1 MSEMGEQT
9 NLVIEWQL
17 QVNELATNLLLNGP
31 EQSVIS
37 GLKELSEAAERA
49 GYKHLAHTAS
59 RVIQTLPARTESV
72 SEADE
77 ILRKGLAAIQ
87 QILAEPAS
95 PVSTEAPAQKP
106 AGKTP
111 AAEAAPSPSANPL
124 SQDAELVGDFITES
138 REHLGSIEK
147 HMLTLE
153 KNPEE
158 KESVHAVFRGFH
170 TIKGLAGFLEFMPV
184 RDVAHEVET
193 LLDLARNGKLSISGS
208 VVDVVLESV
217 DYLKQAL
224 EVVESSLQGDTTGVM
239 SDNSQLLIRLQRL
252 INGGPEQTPVVS
264 SAPALA
270 QLSATLHAANSK
282 PVDSALANPEPEPV
296 EPAKLNLSQPNS
308 SPSHPEPEAPAPEA
322 AVESKS
328 KSADA
333 GSVAAVIRV
342 QTSKLD
348 SLMDMVGE
356 MVITQSLIHHNPALS
371 SVQNPKLLADL
382 SQLARITSE
391 VQRTTMAMR
400 MMTVGTVFQRSSR
413 MVRDLSRKT
422 KKKIELQILG
432 EETEVDKTIAE
443 ELSDPLLHMVRNAC
457 DHGVETP
464 EERIAVGKTPESH
477 VKLAA
482 YHQGGQ
488 IVIEIADDGRGLDRE
503 KILAKAAQKGLIE
516 PSANLSEQEIFALIF
531 EPGFSTAAQITDLS
545 GRGVGMDVVRRNI
558 QKLRGRIDI
567 QSKVGQGT
575 TFFLKLPLTLAIIE
589 GLVVAVGQHRYI
601 VPIFA
606 VRELISPK
614 PETLST
620 VHGRNEMAVI
630 RDHVLPVIR
639 LARRFDVKPKSEDLC
654 AGLLIVTE
662 CQEQHFCLS
671 VDEVLGKQE
680 VVIKSLGESLKNIPG
695 IAGGAILGD
704 GKVGLILDLE
714 GVFRGHR
721 A

>member
-1 MSEMGEQT
+1 MSEMGDQT
-9 NLVIEWQL
+9 DLLSEWQL

-31 EQSVIS
+31 DQSVVS
-37 GLKELSEAAERA
+37 GLKELSASAGRA
-49 GYKHLAHTAS
+49 GFKHLAEAVAHVVETIPPQS
-59 RVIQTLPARTESV
+59 SPV
-72 SEADE
+72 SELDE
-77 ILRKGLAAIQ
+77 VLRKGLAAIQ
-87 QILAEPAS
+87 QILSEPMPAGAVPQEVKTAAPAS
-95 PVSTEAPAQKP
+95 APEGAFSL
-106 AGKTP
+106 AL
-111 AAEAAPSPSANPL
+111 NPL

-153 KNPEE
+153 KNPDE
-158 KESVHAVFRGFH
+158 KEAVHAVFRGFH
-170 TIKGLAGFLEFMPV
+170 TIKGLAGFLEFMPI
-184 RDVAHEVET
+184 RDVAHDVET
-193 LLDLARNGKLSISGS
+193 LLDLARNGKLVISGS

-217 DYLKQAL
+217 DYLKQAI
-224 EVVESSLQGDTTGVM
+224 EVVESSLGGDASGVM
-239 SDNSQLLIRLQRL
+239 GDNSQLLVRLQGF
-252 INGGPEQTPVVS
+252 INGAPEQTAPTE

-270 QLSATLHAANSK
+270 QLSATLQSANTKSADPKPAHPKPAAPAELVKTNY
-282 PVDSALANPEPEPV
+282 PEPEQ
-296 EPAKLNLSQPNS
+296 A
-308 SPSHPEPEAPAPEA
+308 AAEA
-322 AVESKS
+322 AGESAVKEQSEAKAKS
-328 KSADA
+328 
-333 GSVAAVIRV
+333 GESVAAVIRV
-342 QTSKLD
+342 QTAKLD

-371 SVQNPKLLADL
+371 SLQNPKLLADL

-422 KKKIELQILG
+422 KKKIELQISG

-443 ELSDPLLHMVRNAC
+443 ELTDPLLHMVRNAC

-464 EERIAVGKTPESH
+464 EERTASGKNP
-477 VKLAA
+477 VARIKLAA

-503 KILAKAAQKGLIE
+503 KIIAKAVQKGLIE
-516 PSANLSEQEIFALIF
+516 PHANLSEQEVFALIF

-589 GLVVAVGQHRYI
+589 GLVVAVGHHRYI
-601 VPIFA
+601 MPIFA

-620 VHGRNEMAVI
+620 VHGRNEMAMI
-630 RDHVLPVIR
+630 RDHVLPIIR
-639 LARRFDVKPKSEDLC
+639 LARRFDVTPKSNDLC
-654 AGLLIVTE
+654 EGLLIVTE
-662 CQEQHFCLS
+662 YQEQHFCLA

-704 GKVGLILDLE
+704 GRVGLILDLE

-721 A
+721 S

>member
-1 MSEMGEQT
+1 MSEMDGKT
-9 NLVIEWQL
+9 DLLSEWQL

-31 EQSVIS
+31 DQSVIA
-37 GLKELSEAAERA
+37 GLKDLSQAAGKAGFQNLAQTATRVVDSLPSLSASAADVDEA
-49 GYKHLAHTAS
+49 
-59 RVIQTLPARTESV
+59 
-72 SEADE
+72 
-77 ILRKGLAAIQ
+77 LRKGLAEIQ
-87 QILAEPAS
+87 RFLSEPTAAVTPSAS
-95 PVSTEAPAQKP
+95 VPSK
-106 AGKTP
+106 AGLP
-111 AAEAAPSPSANPL
+111 AADSSFNLFLNPL
-124 SQDAELVGDFITES
+124 AQDAELVGDFITES
-138 REHLGSIEK
+138 REHLGAIEK

-153 KNPEE
+153 KNPDE
-158 KESVHAVFRGFH
+158 KEAVHAVFRGFH
-170 TIKGLAGFLEFMPV
+170 TIKGLAGFLEFMPI
-184 RDVAHEVET
+184 RDVAHDVET
-193 LLDLARNGKLSISGS
+193 LLDLARNGKLTIGGS

-224 EVVESSLQGDTTGVM
+224 EVVEGTLTGDSSGVM
-239 SDNSQLLIRLQRL
+239 GDNRQLLVRLQEF
-252 INGGPEQTPVVS
+252 INGTSERAIPVETT
-264 SAPALA
+264 PALA
-270 QLSATLHAANSK
+270 QLSVTLQAANALPANTDPK
-282 PVDSALANPEPEPV
+282 PVTAPPAEPV
-296 EPAKLNLSQPNS
+296 KAAHP
-308 SPSHPEPEAPAPEA
+308 PEPEAPAIADSATDSSAKEPAEA
-322 AVESKS
+322 KAKS
-328 KSADA
+328 GEA
-333 GSVAAVIRV
+333 VAAVIRV
-342 QTSKLD
+342 QTAKLD

-356 MVITQSLIHHNPALS
+356 MVITQSLIHHNPALA

-422 KKKIELQILG
+422 KKKIELQISG

-443 ELSDPLLHMVRNAC
+443 ELTDPLLHMVRNAC

-464 EERIAVGKTPESH
+464 DERVATGKNP
-477 VKLAA
+477 VARIKLAA

-488 IVIEIADDGRGLDRE
+488 IVIEISDDGRGLDRE
-503 KILAKAAQKGLIE
+503 KIMAKAVQKGLIE
-516 PSANLSEQEIFALIF
+516 PHANLSEQEVFALIF

-601 VPIFA
+601 VPIFS

-614 PETLST
+614 PETIST
-620 VHGRNEMAVI
+620 VHGRNEMAMI
-630 RDHVLPVIR
+630 RNHVLPIIR
-639 LARRFDVKPKSEDLC
+639 LARRFNVTPKSEDLGE
-654 AGLLIVTE
+654 GLLIVTE
-662 CQEQHFCLS
+662 YQEQHFCLA

-704 GKVGLILDLE
+704 GRVGLILDLE

-721 A
+721 S

>member
-1 MSEMGEQT
+1 MDGKTDLLS
-9 NLVIEWQL
+9 EWQL

-31 EQSVIS
+31 DQSVIA
-37 GLKELSEAAERA
+37 GLKDLGQAAGKA
-49 GYKHLAHTAS
+49 GFQNLAHAAT
-59 RVIQTLPARTESV
+59 RVVDSLPSLSAPAADV
-72 SEADE
+72 DEA
-77 ILRKGLAAIQ
+77 LRKGLADIQ
-87 QILAEPAS
+87 RFLSEPAAAAVVSSATVS
-95 PVSTEAPAQKP
+95 PKTESPAPD
-106 AGKTP
+106 AGFNL
-111 AAEAAPSPSANPL
+111 SLNPL
-124 SQDAELVGDFITES
+124 AQDAELVGDFITES
-138 REHLGSIEK
+138 REHLGAIEK

-153 KNPEE
+153 KNPDE
-158 KESVHAVFRGFH
+158 KEAVHAVFRGFH
-170 TIKGLAGFLEFMPV
+170 TIKGLAGFLEFMPI
-184 RDVAHEVET
+184 RDVAHDVET
-193 LLDLARNGKLSISGS
+193 LLDLARNGKLVISGS

-217 DYLKQAL
+217 DYLKQAM
-224 EVVESSLQGDTTGVM
+224 EVVEGTLTGDSSGVMGDNRRLLVRLQGF
-239 SDNSQLLIRLQRL
+239 
-252 INGGPEQTPVVS
+252 INGTSEGAAPVETT
-264 SAPALA
+264 PALA
-270 QLSATLHAANSK
+270 QLSATLQAANAKPDHPK
-282 PVDSALANPEPEPV
+282 PVTAAALP
-296 EPAKLNLSQPNS
+296 EPAKAAHL
-308 SPSHPEPEAPAPEA
+308 PEPEAPAVTSDSVADSAAKEPAEA
-322 AVESKS
+322 KAKS
-328 KSADA
+328 GEA
-333 GSVAAVIRV
+333 VAAVIRV
-342 QTSKLD
+342 QTAKLD

-356 MVITQSLIHHNPALS
+356 MVITQSLIHHNPALA

-422 KKKIELQILG
+422 KKNIELQISG

-443 ELSDPLLHMVRNAC
+443 ELTDPLLHMVRNAC

-464 EERIAVGKTPESH
+464 EERVAAGKNP
-477 VKLAA
+477 VARIGLAA

-488 IVIEIADDGRGLDRE
+488 IVIEISDDGRGLDRE
-503 KILAKAAQKGLIE
+503 KILAKAVQKGLIE
-516 PSANLSEQEIFALIF
+516 PNANLSEQEVFALIF

-567 QSKVGQGT
+567 QSKVGHGT

-589 GLVVAVGQHRYI
+589 GLVVAVGPHRYI
-601 VPIFA
+601 VPIFS

-614 PETLST
+614 PEAIST
-620 VHGRNEMAVI
+620 VHGRNEMAMI

-639 LARRFDVKPKSEDLC
+639 LARRFNVTPKSEDLGD
-654 AGLLIVTE
+654 GLLIVTE
-662 CQEQHFCLS
+662 YQEQHFCLA

-704 GKVGLILDLE
+704 GRVGLILDLE
-714 GVFRGHR
+714 GVFRGYR

>member
-1 MSEMGEQT
+1 MSETGEQMD
-9 NLVIEWQL
+9 LVSEWQL
-17 QVNELATNLLLNGP
+17 QVNELATMLLLNGP
-31 EQSVIS
+31 GEPVIS
-37 GLKELSEAAERA
+37 GLKELCQAASRAGFSSLAEAALHVVE
-49 GYKHLAHTAS
+49 
-59 RVIQTLPARTESV
+59 TLPTSAAAAEG
-72 SEADE
+72 DE
-77 ILRKGLAAIQ
+77 VLRKGLAAIQ
-87 QILAEPAS
+87 QMLSES
-95 PVSTEAPAQKP
+95 APAQQ
-106 AGKTP
+106 TRTETT
-111 AAEAAPSPSANPL
+111 AEPVRKFSLNTLA
-124 SQDAELVGDFITES
+124 QDAELVGDFITES
-138 REHLGSIEK
+138 REHLSAIEN

-153 KNPEE
+153 KNPDE
-158 KESVHAVFRGFH
+158 KEAVHAVFRGFH
-170 TIKGLAGFLEFMPV
+170 TIKGLAGFLEFMPI
-184 RDVAHEVET
+184 RDVAHDVET
-193 LLDLARNGKLSISGS
+193 LLDLARNGKLTISGS

-224 EVVESSLQGDTTGVM
+224 QVVESSVGGDTSGM
-239 SDNSQLLIRLQRL
+239 MGDNRQLLVRLQQL
-252 INGGPEQTPVVS
+252 INGGPEKPASVD

-270 QLSATLHAANSK
+270 QLSATLHASAIKSLTPLK
-282 PVDSALANPEPEPV
+282 PDLPQSDVPAADPVSEPV
-296 EPAKLNLSQPNS
+296 AESLVKEPS
-308 SPSHPEPEAPAPEA
+308 EA
-322 AVESKS
+322 KS
-328 KSADA
+328 KSGDGAA
-333 GSVAAVIRV
+333 ATAVIRV
-342 QTSKLD
+342 QTARLD

-371 SVQNPKLLADL
+371 SLQNPKLLADL

-422 KKKIELQILG
+422 KKKIELQISG

-443 ELSDPLLHMVRNAC
+443 ELTDPLLHMVRNAC

-464 EERIAVGKTPESH
+464 EERLAAGKSSEAH
-477 VKLAA
+477 IRLAA

-488 IVIEIADDGRGLDRE
+488 IVIEISDDGRGLDRE
-503 KILAKAAQKGLIE
+503 KILAKAVQKGLIE
-516 PSANLSEQEIFALIF
+516 PHANLSEQEIFALIF

-567 QSKVGQGT
+567 QSKVGHGT

-589 GLVVAVGQHRYI
+589 GLVVGVGGHRYI

-606 VRELISPK
+606 VRELINPK

-620 VHGRNEMAVI
+620 VHGRNEMAMV
-630 RDHVLPVIR
+630 RDHVLPIIR
-639 LARRFDVKPKSEDLC
+639 LSRRFNVEPKSEDLC

-680 VVIKSLGESLKNIPG
+680 VVIKSLGETLKNITG

-704 GKVGLILDLE
+704 GRVGLILDLE

-721 A
+721 S